1 MIVSIKSFLNRFIEV
16 DTPRPRELFSSALNM
31 RNQGF
36 FSPDDELP
44 VVSGRTLDNIDDLL
58 NYDKMRASDEANLTE

>member
-1 MIVSIKSFLNRFIEV
+1 MLASIKSYVNRFIEV
-16 DTPRPRELFSSALNM
+16 DIPRPRELFSAALQQ
-31 RNQGF
+31 RTLGV

-58 NYDKMRASDEANLTE
+58 NYDRIRASEEAAQNE

>member
-1 MIVSIKSFLNRFIEV
+1 MLASIKSYVNRFIEV
-16 DTPRPRELFSSALNM
+16 DTPQPRELFSAALQ
-31 RNQGF
+31 RRTSGV

-58 NYDKMRASDEANLTE
+58 NYDKIRASEEAAQSE